1 MRAIASAV
9 LTLVATF
16 LLASCATAPHAP
28 DGVVRGELDTREYRY
43 VELPNRLRVMLVSDP
58 QTDKSAASLR
68 VQAGSG
74 DDPADRQG
82 LAHFLEHMLFL
93 GTAKYPDSAEYQ
105 DFINAHGGSHNAYTS
120 VDHTHYFFD
129 IEPGSLEPALD
140 RFAQFFVAPLFTPEY
155 VQREANAVDSE
166 YRMGLKDD
174 ARREYDVLREL
185 VQPGHPLGK
194 LAVGNLQTLRPTEG
208 DIRADLL
215 AFHRRHY
222 SANLM
227 TLVVLGK
234 QPLDE
239 LEAMVRPRFM
249 PIEDRDAKALST
261 VPELFAPGQLPL
273 EVRIRPEKET
283 RELAMLFPVPSS
295 RERPAAKP
303 LDYIG
308 NLLGHEGPGGLLS
321 VLKARGLAEGLGA
334 GAGFD
339 LFGQDAFQITV
350 QLTEQGLA
358 ERDTVVAMVFRAIAE
373 LRAAGID
380 DWRYREQ
387 AELGE
392 LGFRFREKGSASASV
407 IGIANG
413 LADYPVA
420 DVLRGAYLYADYDAA
435 LIGSYLDRLTPD
447 NLLLTVTDH
456 GVETDRQS
464 RWFGTPYA
472 TRPLE
477 AAALAAAAS
486 RAAPPVLPAPNVFI
500 PDRVATKPIAAG
512 ANTVPVSLADE
523 PGYRLWHLQDAEFPG
538 PKASLRV
545 SVLSARASATPRE
558 AALASLFATL
568 VRDDLNEFAYPATLA
583 GLQYG
588 VSPSSRGLSIELAGY
603 DQRMGILLEKILHS
617 LRRETFPVERFESL
631 KTEVLRELGNS
642 TRDRPYSQLLDYLGN
657 TLVRGRYLDADLR
670 TALSGLTPADLAAFV
685 RDIHSGASV
694 EVLAHGNLLPEEALA
709 LGAKAR
715 DALRSA
721 QIAPVPA
728 LEILA
733 LPEGNSVERVRVAH
747 PDSALLMYLQGGASD
762 VAERARVA
770 LAGQILGPGF
780 FNELRTERQ
789 LGYVVFAQP
798 YPLARVPGLLLG
810 AQSPVAGPVTLAKE
824 FRAWLDRQ
832 DQGLERMS
840 DADFAIQ
847 RDALAA
853 RLREKPKS
861 LGEKTERLW
870 SDIALGS
877 YGFDDRE
884 QVARAVESVSKAD
897 WIAYFRKSL
906 AAQGVPALLVYST
919 GEAHEATEKG
929 LPPGRTVDADGR
941 WKAGAKY
948 YRFEWAR
955 PVQDPAR
962 ALHSALP
969 QPPAG
974 HAHAEQDGADR

>member
-1 MRAIASAV
+1 MHALSLRLLPFLAALLLAACASAPR
-9 LTLVATF
+9 
-16 LLASCATAPHAP
+16 APEA
-28 DGVVRGELDTREYRY
+28 VVRGELDQREYRY
-43 VELPNRLRVMLVSDP
+43 LELPNRLRVLLVSDP
-58 QTDKSAASLR
+58 TTDKSAASLR

-129 IEPGSLEPALD
+129 IEPESLEPALD

-208 DIRADLL
+208 DIRGDLL
-215 AFHRRHY
+215 AFHQRHY

-234 QPLDE
+234 QPLDT
-239 LEAMVRPRFM
+239 LEAMVRPRFD
-249 PIEDRDAKALST
+249 PIEDRDSTALAK
-261 VPELFAPGQLPL
+261 VPELFAPSQLPL
-273 EVRIRPEKET
+273 ELRIRPEKET
-283 RELAMLFPVPSS
+283 RELSMLFPVPSS
-295 RERPAAKP
+295 RARPSAKP

-350 QLTEQGLA
+350 QLTEKGLA
-358 ERDTVVAMVFRAIAE
+358 ERDFVVALVFRAIGQ
-373 LRAAGID
+373 LREGGVE

-387 AELGE
+387 SALGE

-407 IGIANG
+407 IGIANA

-420 DVLRGAYLYADYDAA
+420 EVLRGPYLYADYDAA
-435 LIGSYLDRLTPD
+435 LIRDYLARMQPA
-447 NLLLTVTDH
+447 NLLLTVTDR

-472 TRPLE
+472 MRSLD
-477 AAALAAAAS
+477 AALLSDAA
-486 RAAPPVLPAPNVFI
+486 RHAPPLVLPAQNVFL
-500 PDRVATKPIAAG
+500 PDRVATKSLSAG
-512 ANTVPVSLADE
+512 APVSPTALADE
-523 PGYRLWHLQDAEFPG
+523 AGYRLWHLQDGEFPG
-538 PKASLRV
+538 PKASLYLQM
-545 SVLSARASATPRE
+545 LSARATATPRD
-558 AALASLFATL
+558 AALASLFALL
-568 VRDDLNEFAYPATLA
+568 VQDDLNEFAYPATLA

-588 VSPSSRGLSIELAGY
+588 ISPSSRGLSVKLSGY
-603 DQRMGILLEKILHS
+603 DQRMGLLLEKILHS
-617 LRRETFPVERFESL
+617 LQRSEFPAERFTSL
-631 KTEVLRELGNS
+631 KTELMRELGNS
-642 TRDRPYSQLLDYLGN
+642 TRERPYSQLVDRLGN
-657 TLVRGRYLDADLR
+657 TLVQRSYSDAELR
-670 TALSGLTPADLAAFV
+670 AALADATPADLAAFAADL
-685 RDIHSGASV
+685 RSDASV
-694 EVLAHGNLLPEEALA
+694 EVLAHGNLLAEEARA
-709 LGAKAR
+709 LGDSVR
-715 DALRSA
+715 DALRGGSGA
-721 QIAPVPA
+721 EAPAV
-728 LEILA
+728 EVLA
-733 LPEGNSVERVRVAH
+733 LPAGTSVRDVQIEH
-747 PDSALLMYLQGGASD
+747 PDSSLLMYLQGASSD

-770 LAGQILGPGF
+770 LAGQILGPSF

-798 YPLARVPGLLLG
+798 YPFARVPGLLLG
-810 AQSPVAGPVTLAKE
+810 AQSPVAGPAALAKE
-824 FRAWLDRQ
+824 FRAYLDRQ
-832 DQGLERMS
+832 VKALDVMS
-840 DADFAIQ
+840 DDAFARQ

-870 SDIALGS
+870 SDLGLGS

-884 QVARAVESVSKAD
+884 QVALAVDALSRPE
-897 WIAYFRKSL
+897 WTAYFRARL
-906 AAQGVPALLVYST
+906 AAEDAASLLVLST
-919 GEAHEATEKG
+919 GEAHRGKDG
-929 LPPGRTVDADGR
+929 NLPSGRVVDPAGR
-941 WKAGAKY
+941 WKSDAKY

-955 PVQDPAR
+955 PVQDPGR
-962 ALHSALP
+962 ALHSGTP
-969 QPPAG
+969 
-974 HAHAEQDGADR
+974 